1 MGLKTWILVHGS
13 TCIIPEIKWWEDHN
27 LALCCRSSCFF
38 YPQISPP
45 MCSPRGQHCSSVPA
59 CTRPRYHRERR
70 KGGKARTNVHVSFKG
85 VLIKCRSPLASLV
98 LLASLLGSES
108 NNSHLTEYLVLKR
121 QLCSLKT
128 QSATLSKGD
137 FSDLTVRD
145 TTGTGTGVFSPLLQ
159 NRRYI
164 LLTVRH

>member
-1 MGLKTWILVHGS
+1 
-13 TCIIPEIKWWEDHN
+13 
-27 LALCCRSSCFF
+27 
-38 YPQISPP
+38 

-70 KGGKARTNVHVSFKG
+70 KGGKARTNVRVSFKG
-85 VLIKCRSPLASLV
+85 VLVKCRSPLVSLV

-108 NNSHLTEYLVLKR
+108 NNSHLIEYLVLKR
-121 QLCSLKT
+121 RLCSHKDTKCHPQQRGFLRPN
-128 QSATLSKGD
+128 
-137 FSDLTVRD
+137 RD